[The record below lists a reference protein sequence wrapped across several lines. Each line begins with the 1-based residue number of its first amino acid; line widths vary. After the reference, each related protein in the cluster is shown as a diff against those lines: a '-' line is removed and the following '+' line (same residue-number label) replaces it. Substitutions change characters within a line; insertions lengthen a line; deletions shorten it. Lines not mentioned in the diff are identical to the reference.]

1 MRRTALAFF
10 ALSLTVLLTGCAGL
24 SLMPHSTGTVTK
36 LTEKNYQVVK
46 TNVRGESHGFGL
58 LLGFI
63 PIIPVSHAEAMA
75 VLHRSA
81 GMNGKATALVNVT
94 QDWSQINLVLFTIPR
109 LTISADVVE
118 FVE

>member
-1 MRRTALAFF
+1 MKRTALAFV
-10 ALSLTVLLTGCAGL
+10 AISLVVLLTGCAGL
-24 SLMPHSTGTVTK
+24 GLMPHSTETVTK
-36 LTEKNYQVVK
+36 LSEKNYRVLK
-46 TNVRGESHGFGL
+46 TNVRGESTGFAL

-75 VLHRSA
+75 VLHESA
-81 GMNGKATALVNVT
+81 GMEGKATALVNVA
-94 QDWSQINLVLFTIPR
+94 QDRTQINLLIFTIPR